1 MQSVNELCEKGN
13 SLSEVGMYQEALS
26 CFKHALEKTPEI
38 SGFENLKMLSEIKGS
53 ISDANIAEYMN
64 YFDLDPEE
72 KKPVRKY
79 SQGMKQKLG
88 IIQAIMENQK
98 LLVLDEPFNALDEKS
113 VKLFRE
119 LLIEYKK
126 QEKLIILTSHNKED
140 IESLCDHTYQIQSGQ
155 IIAE

>member
-1 MQSVNELCEKGN
+1 MKSAGKARNNGLYRHIRTSKEIIRNLLNDLIKKLELTAY
-13 SLSEVGMYQEALS
+13 LIHIARLP
-26 CFKHALEKTPEI
+26 L
-38 SGFENLKMLSEIKGS
+38 GS
-53 ISDANIAEYMN
+53 FHCRAAEYN
-64 YFDLDPEE
+64 KLFRFRPRG

-88 IIQAIMENQK
+88 IIQAIMENQN

-140 IESLCDHTYQIQSGQ
+140 IESLCDHTYRIQSGQ